1 MSTND
6 DLSRRD
12 VLRLTA
18 GVVVASRVTAIETI
32 TAASGHKFF
41 TDAEYA
47 LLDELTEILIPAD
60 DHSPGARAA
69 AVANFIDADVA
80 EAFEESRRTEWRTGL
95 ASVDALATS
104 AHGQPFMKL
113 TPEQRVDVVTRMA
126 ANEGKRAAREGD
138 GATNQGA
145 HPSDADKFFR
155 ELKRSTVGAYYSSD
169 IGIHKEMEYKGNTI
183 LQEYVGTDVS
193 ARTD

>member
-18 GVVVASRVTAIETI
+18 GAVVASQVTALGTVV
-32 TAASGHKFF
+32 AASGHRFF

-47 LLDELTEILIPAD
+47 LVDELTEILIPAD

-69 AVANFIDADVA
+69 AVANFIDAHLA
-80 EAFEESRRTEWRTGL
+80 EAFVDTPRTAWRTGL

-104 AHGQPFMKL
+104 MHGQPFMKL
-113 TPEQRVDVVTRMA
+113 TPDQRVEVMTKMA
-126 ANEGKRAAREGD
+126 ANEH
-138 GATNQGA
+138 T
-145 HPSDADKFFR
+145 PTSDAEKFFR
-155 ELKRSTVGAYYSSD
+155 ELKRTTAGAYYSSD
-169 IGIHKEMEYKGNTI
+169 IGIHKEMEYKGNTM
-183 LQEYVGTDVS
+183 LQEYAGTDVS
-193 ARTD
+193 AKTD